1 MAVFLARMVM
11 PRSRSNSLESITRS
25 TWVSL
30 ARKVPLWFSMASTS
44 VVFPWSTCAIMAM
57 LRILFL
63 LKTNVL
69 PGWGKPRAT
78 RQTEGFGTDSLSL
91 QYAAKNGFHPCPE
104 GLFLLELQDF
114 RRTFRFGLLP
124 FKIAIPFARLR
135 ELDAHSHADRS
146 VDLSITS
153 CCYGLGADRQCAA
166 RILIHSL
173 NFTRRFFR
181 RPDFLAVSARHQG
194 HEAAEGDPCARSEV
208 SRSASRCRAAR
219 DGRHAGGRQC
229 QRACR
234 GGPRA
239 SQRRTCLRDER
250 SEHGEEMEVPSGR
263 EEWTGRTGAGDGG
276 DEVREVAENSCQ

>member
-30 ARKVPLWFSMASTS
+30 ARKVPLWFSMASTR
-44 VVFPWSTCAIMAM
+44 VVFPWSTCAMMAM
-57 LRILFL
+57 LRILL

-153 CCYGLGADRQCAA
+153 CCYGLGADWQLS
-166 RILIHSL
+166 LIHISEP
-173 NFTRRFFR
+173 TRR
-181 RPDFLAVSARHQG
+181 
-194 HEAAEGDPCARSEV
+194 
-208 SRSASRCRAAR
+208 
-219 DGRHAGGRQC
+219 
-229 QRACR
+229 
-234 GGPRA
+234 
-239 SQRRTCLRDER
+239 
-250 SEHGEEMEVPSGR
+250 
-263 EEWTGRTGAGDGG
+263 
-276 DEVREVAENSCQ
+276 